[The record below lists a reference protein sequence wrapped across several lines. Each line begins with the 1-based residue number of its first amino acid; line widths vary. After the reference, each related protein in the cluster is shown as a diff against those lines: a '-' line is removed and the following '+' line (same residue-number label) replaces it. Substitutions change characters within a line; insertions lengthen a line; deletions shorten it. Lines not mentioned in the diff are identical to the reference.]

1 MRSHERRSPVTLRHA
16 LEQMLERLG
25 IGDRVRDY
33 EAVAV
38 WSEVVGERIAEV
50 SRAVR
55 IRRGVLVVEVGSG
68 PWRQELSMRK
78 ADILAKLNTRLGS
91 ATVKDI
97 QFL

>member
-1 MRSHERRSPVTLRHA
+1 MRPRERRSPVTLRHA

-25 IGDRVRDY
+25 IGDRVREY

-38 WSEVVGERIAEV
+38 WPEVVGERIAEV
-50 SRAVR
+50 ARAAR
-55 IRRGVLVVEVGSG
+55 IRRGILVVEVASG
-68 PWRQELSMRK
+68 PWRQELQMRK
-78 ADILAKLNTRLGS
+78 ADIVGKLNARLGS